1 MIRLR
6 LGYLTMVA
14 GLSLFLVAVF
24 FGTEPYAIR
33 ELGAVV
39 ARETMMMM
47 YSSVLILFSMI
58 LLISSR

>member
-6 LGYLTMVA
+6 LGYLTMVV
-14 GLSLFLVAVF
+14 GLTLFIVSAL
-24 FGTEPYAIR
+24 FGSEPFAIKHM
-33 ELGAVV
+33 GAVI
-39 ARETMMMM
+39 ARETTMMM